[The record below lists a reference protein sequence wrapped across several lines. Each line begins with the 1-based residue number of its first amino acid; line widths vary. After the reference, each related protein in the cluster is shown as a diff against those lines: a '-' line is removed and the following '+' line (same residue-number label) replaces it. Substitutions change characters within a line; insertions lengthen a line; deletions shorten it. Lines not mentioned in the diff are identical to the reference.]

1 MVSQSFRDCDSCE
14 QVAEDFVKLPKP
26 PAYDFDDAEQCACG
40 HFLDCVIECS
50 NSYDTHSCDVGD
62 EDSPRCECGHFF
74 DCPYPCREPDDFRR
88 FNHRC
93 IQCMNQEWAEMGR
106 VWSEGRKNQLDWCGY
121 CGEHYQGCDSSCSG
135 GSISREAGH
144 PKYDDPSD

>member
-1 MVSQSFRDCDSCE
+1 MDSQSFRDCDSCE
-14 QVAEDFVKLPKP
+14 KVAENFEKLAK
-26 PAYDFDDAEQCACG
+26 ALSGDFDDAEQCVCG
-40 HFLDCVIECS
+40 HFLDCVIECP
-50 NSYDTHSCDVGD
+50 NSYDTHSCGFGD

-93 IQCMNQEWAEMGR
+93 IQCEDRIWAEMGDPDAY
-106 VWSEGRKNQLDWCGY
+106 QLSRCGY

-135 GSISREAGH
+135 GSISREARH
-144 PKYDDPSD
+144 PEYEPND